1 LRVFWVLSS
10 YYLRGMKMV
19 WLAAP
24 ISPAFHVWL
33 NQRGY
38 IVWNNTERPSDVLL
52 LEGIITSNRLNLD
65 EDLLREL
72 PNVRWIARMG
82 SGMEIIDTRY
92 CASKG
97 IACFSSPVGLANS
110 VAEHATGMLLSLLHK
125 IPTAYNEVL
134 AGQWIREPNRGN
146 ELYGQC
152 VGLIGYGHTGRAFAE
167 KLQVFT
173 PHIIAYDKYHPA
185 PAGSIATA
193 VSLEE
198 LQARA
203 DILSFHVPLN
213 KETNDYYNV
222 DFVAGMVKPHILINT
237 SRGPVCASSA
247 VLEALASGKL
257 TGACLD
263 VLDCEKSIETL
274 LASPDN
280 IVADLLRYNV
290 IITPHIAGYSIQAT
304 QKMSDALMQQ
314 LDALLGGL

>member
-24 ISPAFHVWL
+24 ISPAFHAWL

-52 LEGIITSNRLNLD
+52 LEGIITSNRLILD

-82 SGMEIIDTRY
+82 SGMEIIDTAY

-110 VAEHATGMLLSLLHK
+110 VAEHATGMLLSLLHR
-125 IPTAYNEVL
+125 IPFSLNEVR

-167 KLQVFT
+167 KLQAFT

-185 PAGSIATA
+185 PAGSVATA

-203 DILSFHVPLN
+203 DIISFHVPLN
-213 KETNDYYNV
+213 KETNNYYNA
-222 DFVAGMVKPHILINT
+222 DFVANMAKPHILINT
-237 SRGPVCASSA
+237 SRGPVCASSV
-247 VLEALASGKL
+247 VLDALVSGKL
-257 TGACLD
+257 TGACID

-274 LASPDN
+274 LASPNN

-304 QKMSDALMQQ
+304 QKMSDSLMQQ